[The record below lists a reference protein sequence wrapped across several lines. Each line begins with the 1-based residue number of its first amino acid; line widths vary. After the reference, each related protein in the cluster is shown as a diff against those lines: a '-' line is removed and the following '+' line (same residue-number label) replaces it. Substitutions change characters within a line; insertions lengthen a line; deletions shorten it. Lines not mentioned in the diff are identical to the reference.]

1 MEQQD
6 VENISEDITV
16 GFQRFLCNILLRQ
29 LYHRPL
35 LPAILIIQ
43 NLNWLFNNLERIAAA
58 MDREVQQSAR
68 EGEAPRTAHEQG
80 TRAHRGAEL
89 SRTAHEMNRSLCLIR

>member
-6 VENISEDITV
+6 VENISEDIIV

-29 LYHRPL
+29 LYHRPM

-43 NLNWLFNNLERIAAA
+43 DLNWLFNNLERIAAA

-68 EGEAPRTAHEQG
+68 EGEAPHHKTARNA
-80 TRAHRGAEL
+80 RAL
-89 SRTAHEMNRSLCLIR
+89 LCM